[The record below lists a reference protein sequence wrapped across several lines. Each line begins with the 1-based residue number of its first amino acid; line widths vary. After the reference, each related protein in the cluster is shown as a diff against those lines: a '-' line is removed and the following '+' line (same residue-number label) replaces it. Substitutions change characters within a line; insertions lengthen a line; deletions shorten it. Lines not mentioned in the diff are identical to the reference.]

1 MTFSGASLLRCS
13 LVSLI
18 IMKFSVLHCVLSRC
32 ASGIILVH
40 DLSNRKSHQNLRKWL
55 AEVLNKDT
63 DLRNNG
69 WVDMS
74 FEATFDFVSELAWHD
89 HDHVIM
95 LAHYKGL
102 LYHLI
107 TWYVNEFYP

>member
-1 MTFSGASLLRCS
+1 M
-13 LVSLI
+13 
-18 IMKFSVLHCVLSRC
+18 
-32 ASGIILVH
+32 H

-89 HDHVIM
+89 HVIM

-102 LYHLI
+102 LCHLI